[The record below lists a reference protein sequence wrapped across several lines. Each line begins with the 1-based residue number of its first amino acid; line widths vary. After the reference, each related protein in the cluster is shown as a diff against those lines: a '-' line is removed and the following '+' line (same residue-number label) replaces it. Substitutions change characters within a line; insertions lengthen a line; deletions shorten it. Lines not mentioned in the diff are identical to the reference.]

1 MSVAKSALLHRDPTY
16 DYPVIVSGEGIYLYD
31 DRGKSYIDGS
41 AGATNVILGHGRRR
55 IAEAMAEQA
64 ETLAYVFSTQ
74 FANQPALELA
84 DRIASMAPGDLNH
97 VYFVSGGS
105 EANESALKMGRLYH
119 QQRGNPNKRQ
129 VIARWRSYHGATLG
143 ALSLTGMPWLRRD
156 FDSWLLP
163 FPHIATC
170 YPYRCPFPGCEG
182 KCNLACADDLERTIL
197 ETGPENV
204 AAFIAEPV
212 GMAGVGA
219 STPPPHYFPHIRE
232 ICDRHDV
239 LFLVDEV
246 LTGFGRTGKFF
257 AIEHWNVLPD
267 MIVFGKGASS
277 GYCPLG
283 GVLFR
288 EKIRDALTDTGSAFP
303 HIFTYVNN
311 PMAARAGLEVLD
323 IIEEENLIE
332 RVSEIGHY
340 LFERAEELK
349 RHPIVGE
356 VRGKGLLLA
365 LELVKDRITKEP
377 LPASA
382 EVHQRLHRIFMDRGL
397 SCFIVG
403 SSREWKSGDDIRLAP
418 PFIITREQVDD
429 VVRIL
434 DEGIAELLKEL
445 RICGT

>member
-1 MSVAKSALLHRDPTY
+1 MSEAKSALLHRDPNY
-16 DYPVIVSGEGIYLYD
+16 HYPVIVRGEGIYLYD
-31 DRGKSYIDGS
+31 DAGKRYIDGS
-41 AGATNVILGHGRRR
+41 AGATNVILGHGSRR
-55 IAEAMAEQA
+55 IAEAMAQQA

-84 DRIASMAPGDLNH
+84 DRIASIAPGDLNH

-105 EANESALKMGRLYH
+105 EGNESALKMVRQYH

-143 ALSLTGMPWLRRD
+143 ALSLTGMPWLRRN

-170 YPYRCPFPGCEG
+170 YPYRCPFQGCEG

-212 GMAGVGA
+212 GMAGVAA
-219 STPPPHYFPHIRE
+219 STPPSDYYPRIRE
-232 ICDRHDV
+232 ICDRHDI
-239 LFLVDEV
+239 LFIVDEV
-246 LTGFGRTGKFF
+246 ISGFGRTGRFF
-257 AIEHWNVLPD
+257 AIEHWDVLPD

-288 EKIRDALTDTGSAFP
+288 DKIRDAITETGEAFP

-311 PMAARAGLEVLD
+311 PVAARAGLEVLD
-323 IIEEENLIE
+323 IIDEENLVE
-332 RVSEIGHY
+332 HVSEIGDY
-340 LFERAEELK
+340 LFERAEALN

-356 VRGKGLLLA
+356 MRGRGLLFG
-365 LELVKDRITKEP
+365 LELVKDRVTKEP

-382 EVHQRLHRIFMDRGL
+382 EVQKRLQRIFMQKGL
-397 SCFIVG
+397 SCITAG
-403 SSREWKSGDDIRLAP
+403 SSAEWKSGDDLRLAP
-418 PFIITREQVDD
+418 PFTITREQIDEI
-429 VVRIL
+429 VRIL
-434 DEGIAELLKEL
+434 GEGLTELQEEL
-445 RICGT
+445 ARL